1 MKGRETV
8 LIAFRSLILLLQP
21 TEGTG
26 KPGISVHIDKAC
38 EWSSLKI
45 LTPKKSHSACPSGGR
60 RYIRKLTTWNPSN
73 HIFFVSSKKSY

>member
-26 KPGISVHIDKAC
+26 KPGISVHIDKVC
-38 EWSSLKI
+38 E
-45 LTPKKSHSACPSGGR
+45 
-60 RYIRKLTTWNPSN
+60 
-73 HIFFVSSKKSY
+73 